1 MEDYITQIKKA
12 LGKDNNCLGG
22 KYYFDFSNEELEK
35 FLKKLDKKDRDEFN
49 KTICSYY
56 IYMESLSFL
65 RDYKTKK
72 GDPII
77 KYVYHDV
84 WSNIALSIM
93 FSIIEK
99 LIKRKTESPLIY
111 FEKNFD
117 RLKTKNDIDELY
129 EEWMKVNPS
138 IIESIYSFYSDN
150 LSKEDEKS
158 LKKCFPNDF
167 TLKKIIKER
176 LYGDTRSKFIHSL
189 SIKSLPQHEV
199 GFNKKGDV
207 IELSN
212 ELNAERFIYLSWKAI
227 LKHFNYKENKN

>member
-1 MEDYITQIKKA
+1 MEDYVAQIKKA
-12 LGKDNNCLGG
+12 LGKDNNCLRGT
-22 KYYFDFSNEELEK
+22 YYFDFSNKELEE
-35 FLKKLDKKDRDEFN
+35 FLEKLDKKDRDEFN

-65 RDYKTKK
+65 RDYEVKK

-77 KYVYHDV
+77 KYAYHDI
-84 WSNIALSIM
+84 WSNIVLSIM
-93 FSIIEK
+93 FSIIET
-99 LIKRKTESPLIY
+99 LIERKTESPFIY
-111 FEKNFD
+111 LEENFD
-117 RLKTKNDIDELY
+117 RLKTKKDIDKLY
-129 EEWMKVNPS
+129 KEWANDNPS
-138 IIESIYSFYSDN
+138 IVENIYSFYDDN
-150 LSKEDEKS
+150 LSKEDKKS

-199 GFNKKGDV
+199 GFNKKEGI